1 MFALAGLYAV
11 NDRRKSPASKP
22 SANVTLRVIY
32 LALAGPPD
40 AWSSPL
46 ETAVAG
52 VADGLPPVIV
62 TVGVLV

>member
-11 NDRRKSPASKP
+11 NDRRKSPASSP

-40 AWSSPL
+40 GWSSPV
-46 ETAVAG
+46 ETAVA
-52 VADGLPPVIV
+52 
-62 TVGVLV
+62 